1 MVRPGDMVLIVT
13 FNGTILMGKVLAAD
27 DKSITLK
34 LKWHG
39 VVTINTSVIKEM
51 KVFKRVEGVK

>member
-13 FNGTILMGKVLAAD
+13 YGGAILMGKVLAAD
-27 DKSITLK
+27 DRAITLK

-39 VVTINTSVIKEM
+39 VATIDRSVIKEM
-51 KVFKRVEGVK
+51 KVFRRVGEVK

>member
-1 MVRPGDMVLIVT
+1 MISKGDMVLIVT
-13 FNGTILMGKVLAAD
+13 YGGAMLLGKVLAAD